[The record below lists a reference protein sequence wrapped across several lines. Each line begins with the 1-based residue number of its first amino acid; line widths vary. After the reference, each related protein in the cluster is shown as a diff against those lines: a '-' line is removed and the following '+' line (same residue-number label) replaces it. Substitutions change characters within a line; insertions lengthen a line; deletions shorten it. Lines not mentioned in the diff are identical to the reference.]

1 VIVRVLV
8 AAVLAAGSLGSLED
22 DYGAARSLKDQADV
36 AVARGGTAD
45 AGCYDFLSQHLYRF
59 GLERPARAVLAD
71 FLGRPVS
78 KDAILADLR
87 RLRP

>member
-8 AAVLAAGSLGSLED
+8 AALLAAGSLGSLE
-22 DYGAARSLKDQADV
+22 
-36 AVARGGTAD
+36 
-45 AGCYDFLSQHLYRF
+45 GCYDFLSQHLYRF